1 MRARRPPT
9 RLLRW
14 LGVVLVGLGGA
25 AVGWALAPG
34 SQVYVGPLLVQVDI
48 RPSLSS
54 GVHVQLPPVGNV
66 TFDTHLAPV
75 AVNASVLSVD
85 LAEAQQLIASPQGLL
100 ALQLAAPE
108 VLRDAA
114 IEAVTWSV
122 GCALAGALVGGLAV
136 YRLSWRPVQTTAA
149 ALAVL
154 LALGGVT
161 VATFDAA
168 ALRAPR
174 FTGLLQSAP
183 YIAGEG
189 RDVAERLE
197 SYRSGLADFVQSV
210 TTLYAVADR
219 LPVLPRGG
227 ETTTVLHVSD
237 IHLNPLGFDVADRLV
252 EQFGVDA
259 VVDTGDITTWG
270 TGVESSTLSR
280 IGELGV
286 PYVFVRGNH
295 DSASTEAAV
304 AAQPNA
310 VVLDGDTAEVA
321 GLVFAGI
328 GDPRFTPEG
337 EEPDDE
343 RNRELVLGASEE
355 LADLITSRP
364 EADDGTHGVDVALIH
379 DPSVLDPLF
388 GEVPLVLSGH
398 YHRRIVNVY
407 EPGTRVMVQGS
418 TGGAGITANGLEALG
433 EGEPLSLTATLLY
446 FATSGDREG
455 RLVAYDEVTVGG
467 LGLASVTI
475 ERTVVESEEATGDE
489 TPAEPSEPPSTSPT
503 TSPTPSP

>member
-1 MRARRPPT
+1 MRARRPPAW
-9 RLLRW
+9 LLHW
-14 LGVVLVGLGGA
+14 LGVVAVGLVGAALGW
-25 AVGWALAPG
+25 VLAPA
-34 SQVYVGPLLVQVDI
+34 SQAYVGPLQVAVEV

-75 AVNASVLSVD
+75 AVNASVLAVD

-114 IEAVTWSV
+114 VEAVAWSV
-122 GCALAGALVGGLAV
+122 ACALAGALLLGLAV
-136 YRLSWRPVQTTAA
+136 YRLSWRPVQTTAS
-149 ALAVL
+149 ALVVL
-154 LALGGVT
+154 LVLGGLTAV
-161 VATFDAA
+161 TFDAA

-174 FTGLLQSAP
+174 FTGLLSSAP

-227 ETTTVLHVSD
+227 ETTTVLHISD

-252 EQFGVDA
+252 QQFGVDA

-270 TGVESSTLSR
+270 TDVESSILSR
-280 IGELGV
+280 ISDLGV

-295 DSASTEAAV
+295 DSAATEATV

-310 VVLDGDTAEVA
+310 VVLDGGTAEVA

-337 EEPDDE
+337 EESDDE
-343 RNRELVLGASEE
+343 RNRELVLGASED
-355 LADLITSRP
+355 LADVITSRP
-364 EADDGTHGVDVALIH
+364 ESDDGTHGVDVALIH

-398 YHRRIVNVY
+398 YHSRDVNLY

-446 FATSGDREG
+446 FGTSGAREG
-455 RLVAYDEVTVGG
+455 QLVAYDEVTVGG

-475 ERTVVESEEATGDE
+475 ERTVVETDDAGAEAAGDEEAGD
-489 TPAEPSEPPSTSPT
+489 EPPSS
-503 TSPTPSP
+503 TPSLSSP